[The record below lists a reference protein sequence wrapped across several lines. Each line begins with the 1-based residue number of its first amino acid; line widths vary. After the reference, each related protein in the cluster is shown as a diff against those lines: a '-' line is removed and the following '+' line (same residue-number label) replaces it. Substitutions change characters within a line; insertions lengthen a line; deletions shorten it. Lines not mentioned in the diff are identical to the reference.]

1 MPHRVQICVPEN
13 CLDDPMWGE
22 AVDYDQ
28 RIGRLLTDYGS
39 TVEIDGEH
47 LTFPKAWLKPVIPT
61 P

>member
-1 MPHRVQICVPEN
+1 
-13 CLDDPMWGE
+13 MWGE